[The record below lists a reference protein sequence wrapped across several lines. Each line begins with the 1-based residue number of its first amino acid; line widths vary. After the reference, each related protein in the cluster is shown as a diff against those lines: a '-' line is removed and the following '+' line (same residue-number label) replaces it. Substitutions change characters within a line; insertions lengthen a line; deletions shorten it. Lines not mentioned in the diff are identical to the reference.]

1 MRRFQLFLL
10 AALTLCLSGC
20 ADVAYLG
27 QSVGGH
33 LRLMSAARPVDEWLA
48 DDKTTPALGAR
59 LQLSQRMRDYAIAE
73 LRLPD
78 NRSYRSYADLHR
90 SAVVWNVVAA
100 PELSLSPKTWCFPV
114 MGCVSYRGYFD
125 QAAAGQMADQL
136 KAEGWEALVYP
147 VPAYSTLGWT
157 ADPLLNTFI
166 GYPEGTLAG
175 MIFHE
180 LAHQVAY
187 AADDTSFN
195 ESFATAVQEM
205 GTDAWLQSHGSEQAR
220 EAYRVDQVRRAQF
233 GALTHDY
240 QARLT
245 ALYASSLSDAD
256 KRSAKA
262 QLLRDLRADYARLK
276 AGSWQGYA
284 GYDNWFAQANN
295 ASLAILASYSDG
307 VPDFKTLFEKGGRD
321 WPRFYAEVKR
331 LAALPK
337 AQRHAE
343 LTSEIR

>member
-1 MRRFQLFLL
+1 MRRTLL
-10 AALTLCLSGC
+10 AVLALCLSGC
-20 ADVAYLG
+20 ADVSYLG
-27 QSVGGH
+27 QSLGGH
-33 LRLMSAARPVDEWLA
+33 LRLMNAARPVDEWLA
-48 DDKTTPALGAR
+48 DEATSPALRAR
-59 LQLSQRMRDYAIAE
+59 LQLSQRMRDFAVAE
-73 LRLPD
+73 LHLPD

-100 PELSLSPKTWCFPV
+100 PELSLSPKTWCFPI

-125 QAAAGQMADQL
+125 QAAAQQLSDQL
-136 KAEGWEALVYP
+136 KAAGWEVMVYP

-195 ESFATAVQEM
+195 ESFATAVQEI
-205 GTDAWLQSHGSEQAR
+205 GTDAWLNSHGSERSR
-220 EAYRVDQVRRAQF
+220 EAYRVDQLRRAQF
-233 GALTHDY
+233 GALTRDC
-240 QARLT
+240 QTRLT
-245 ALYASSLSDAD
+245 ALYASGLSDAE
-256 KRSAKA
+256 KRAAKA
-262 QLLRDLRADYARLK
+262 KLMDDLRADYARLK
-276 AGSWQGYA
+276 ADSWQGYA
-284 GYDNWFAQANN
+284 GYDSWFTQANN

-307 VPDFKTLFEKGGRD
+307 VPGFKRLFEREGRD

>member
-1 MRRFQLFLL
+1 LRRFLL
-10 AALTLCLSGC
+10 ALLTLCLSGC
-20 ADVAYLG
+20 ADLSYLG

-48 DDKTTPALGAR
+48 DDATSPALRAR
-59 LQLSQRMRDYAIAE
+59 LQLSQRMRDYAITE
-73 LRLPD
+73 LHLPD

-90 SAVVWNVVAA
+90 SAAVWNVVAA
-100 PELSLSPKTWCFPV
+100 PELSLSPKTWCFPI

-125 QAAAGQMADQL
+125 QAAAKQLGDQL
-136 KAEGWEALVYP
+136 KAEGWEVVVYP

-157 ADPLLNTFI
+157 ADPLLNTFV

-187 AADDTSFN
+187 AADDTAFN

-205 GTDAWLQSHGSEQAR
+205 GADAWLQSQGSEQAR
-220 EAYRVDQVRRAQF
+220 EAYRVDQARRAQF
-233 GALTHDY
+233 AALTHDY

-245 ALYASSLSDAD
+245 ALYAGQQSDAD
-256 KRSAKA
+256 KRAAKA
-262 QLLRDLRADYARLK
+262 KLMSELRADYGRLK
-276 AGSWQGYA
+276 AESWQGYA

-307 VPDFKTLFEKGGRD
+307 VPDFKTLFEREGRD

>member
-1 MRRFQLFLL
+1 MRRFLL
-10 AALTLCLSGC
+10 ALLTLCLSGC
-20 ADVAYLG
+20 ADLSYLG

-48 DDKTTPALGAR
+48 DDATSPALRAR
-59 LQLSQRMRDYAIAE
+59 LQLSQRMRDYAITE
-73 LRLPD
+73 LHLPD

-90 SAVVWNVVAA
+90 SAAVWNVVAA
-100 PELSLSPKTWCFPV
+100 PELSLSPKTWCFPI

-125 QAAAGQMADQL
+125 QAAAKQLGDQL
-136 KAEGWEALVYP
+136 KAEGWEVVVYP

-157 ADPLLNTFI
+157 ADPLLNTFV

-187 AADDTSFN
+187 AADDTAFN

-205 GTDAWLQSHGSEQAR
+205 GADAWLQSQGSEQAR
-220 EAYRVDQVRRAQF
+220 EAYRVDQARRAQF
-233 GALTHDY
+233 AALTHDY

-245 ALYASSLSDAD
+245 ALYAGQQSDAD
-256 KRSAKA
+256 KRAAKA
-262 QLLRDLRADYARLK
+262 KLMSELRADYGRLK
-276 AGSWQGYA
+276 AESWQGYA

-307 VPDFKTLFEKGGRD
+307 VPDFKTLFEREGRD